1 MTINTRETQSEKK
14 TFISRLPRLSKVSQV
29 LLIVGICAVF
39 LVPSIIIK
47 NQQQSKQAALQ
58 KELSNLENI
67 LSVPLTEKERL
78 QAELNKVEADRE
90 IAIERFPKADPGI
103 AIVQGLYELA
113 DKNDLVISRIDTLIS
128 EDKNTSDQFS
138 VLSFRIY
145 VTGQISKVQNYLLDI
160 NERYQTSVMTKAL
173 FIILEGTGSEDTATL
188 DFDIYHFKE
197 TE

>member
-1 MTINTRETQSEKK
+1 MTINTKETQPEKK
-14 TFISRLPRLSKVSQV
+14 TFISRLPRLSKVSQI
-29 LLIVGICAVF
+29 LLISGICAVF
-39 LVPSIIIK
+39 LIPSILIK
-47 NQQQSKQAALQ
+47 NQQQSKQAMLQ
-58 KELSNLENI
+58 QELTNLENI

-78 QAELNKVEADRE
+78 QAEINKVEAERE

-113 DKNDLVISRIDTLIS
+113 DKNDLIISRIDTLRN
-128 EDKNTSDQFS
+128 EDKNTSDQFA

-145 VTGQISKVQNYLLDI
+145 VTGQISKVQNFLLDV

-173 FIILEGTGSEDTATL
+173 FIILEGTGSEDTSTL

-197 TE
+197 AE